1 MFRFSEDLQYIRED
15 NGNDPL
21 GVNWSSGLTFFYNFK
36 TRRQGF
42 TDSNKTCKIYNFE
55 NPTDS
60 SVKEHN

>member
-42 TDSNKTCKIYNFE
+42 TDSIKTCKIYNF
-55 NPTDS
+55 
-60 SVKEHN
+60 